1 MELRGKDTKDFV
13 IYNRK
18 MQKISPIKERIL
30 KFADTLDISRREFY
44 KKTGISRGTLESS
57 TGITEDTL
65 AKFIAAFGELSP
77 EWILTGN
84 GEMYRHTHTHP
95 ASQKLGNQG
104 KDTKDF
110 STNDTNFI
118 NIDTPV
124 AQRTTEPGAG
134 IPLIP
139 IDAVAGLPVGESLAA
154 RFIDCAHYVI
164 PEFVNLNVEYMIR
177 VSGSSMYP
185 KYSNGDILACRR
197 VQDVLFFQWGKIY
210 VIDSSQ
216 GALVKRVFQD
226 EDPDRILLVSDNRE
240 HYPPF
245 SIPKSDIRSLSI
257 VVGVIR
263 LE

>member
-1 MELRGKDTKDFV
+1 MDTKSNLLIF
-13 IYNRK
+13 
-18 MQKISPIKERIL
+18 IKEKNL
-30 KFADTLDISRREFY
+30 SKTDFY
-44 KKTGISRGTLESS
+44 KKTGLSNGFLDKGGSVTSANLETILNTFPEISLDWLVTGRGSMLRSDLS
-57 TGITEDTL
+57 AAHL
-65 AKFIAAFGELSP
+65 A
-77 EWILTGN
+77 
-84 GEMYRHTHTHP
+84 
-95 ASQKLGNQG
+95 
-104 KDTKDF
+104 
-110 STNDTNFI
+110 
-118 NIDTPV
+118 
-124 AQRTTEPGAG
+124 TEPGAV

-139 IDAVAGLPVGESLAA
+139 IEAVAGLPTDDPVGT
-154 RFIDCAHYVI
+154 RFIDCAHYII
-164 PEFVNLNVEYMIR
+164 PDFANLNVEYMIR

-197 VQDVLFFQWGKIY
+197 VHDVLFFQWGKIY

-226 EDPDRILLVSDNRE
+226 EDPDRILLVSDNKE

>member
-1 MELRGKDTKDFV
+1 MDAKSNLLIF
-13 IYNRK
+13 
-18 MQKISPIKERIL
+18 IKEKNL
-30 KFADTLDISRREFY
+30 SKTDFY
-44 KKTGISRGTLESS
+44 KKTGLSNGFLDKGGSVTSANLETILNTFPEISLDWLVTGRGPMFRSDLP
-57 TGITEDTL
+57 
-65 AKFIAAFGELSP
+65 AA
-77 EWILTGN
+77 
-84 GEMYRHTHTHP
+84 HP
-95 ASQKLGNQG
+95 A
-104 KDTKDF
+104 
-110 STNDTNFI
+110 
-118 NIDTPV
+118 
-124 AQRTTEPGAG
+124 AAPGEG

-139 IDAVAGLPVGESLAA
+139 IEAIAGIPAGESIAV
-154 RFIDCAHYVI
+154 RFIDCAQYVI
-164 PEFVNLNVEYMIR
+164 PEFANLNVEYMIR

-197 VQDVLFFQWGKIY
+197 VHDVLFFQLGKIY

>member
-13 IYNRK
+13 TCNRK

-30 KFADTLDISRREFY
+30 KFADTLDISKREFY

-57 TGITEDTL
+57 TGITEETL
-65 AKFIAAFGELSP
+65 AKFIATFKELSL
-77 EWILTGN
+77 EWILTGE
-84 GEMYRHTHTHP
+84 GPMLRSDLP
-95 ASQKLGNQG
+95 AAHL
-104 KDTKDF
+104 
-110 STNDTNFI
+110 
-118 NIDTPV
+118 
-124 AQRTTEPGAG
+124 ATEPGAG

-139 IDAVAGLPVGESLAA
+139 IEAVAGLPTDDPVGT
-154 RFIDCAHYVI
+154 RFIDCAHYII
-164 PEFVNLNVEYMIR
+164 PDFANLNVEYMIR

-197 VQDVLFFQWGKIY
+197 VHDVLFFQWGKIY

-245 SIPKSDIRSLSI
+245 SIPKSDIHSLSI

>member
-1 MELRGKDTKDFV
+1 MEQRGKDTKDFV
-13 IYNRK
+13 TCNRK

-30 KFADTLDISRREFY
+30 KFADTLDISKREFY

-57 TGITEDTL
+57 TGITEETL
-65 AKFIAAFGELSP
+65 AKFIATFKELSL
-77 EWILTGN
+77 EWILTGE
-84 GEMYRHTHTHP
+84 GPMLRSDLPAAHP
-95 ASQKLGNQG
+95 A
-104 KDTKDF
+104 
-110 STNDTNFI
+110 
-118 NIDTPV
+118 
-124 AQRTTEPGAG
+124 TEPGAG

-139 IDAVAGLPVGESLAA
+139 IEAVAGLPTDDPVGT
-154 RFIDCAHYVI
+154 RFIDCAHYII
-164 PEFVNLNVEYMIR
+164 PDFANLNVEYMIR

-197 VQDVLFFQWGKIY
+197 VHDVRFFQWGKIY

-240 HYPPF
+240 NYPPF

>member
-1 MELRGKDTKDFV
+1 MENNFSNIKD
-13 IYNRK
+13 
-18 MQKISPIKERIL
+18 RIL
-30 KFADTLDISRREFY
+30 KVAETYKVSKEKFFEELDISYGNFKGSA
-44 KKTGISRGTLESS
+44 KKTPINSLFLENLL
-57 TGITEDTL
+57 T
-65 AKFIAAFGELSP
+65 KYPELSA
-77 EWILTGN
+77 EWLVTGRGPMLRN
-84 GEMYRHTHTHP
+84 
-95 ASQKLGNQG
+95 
-104 KDTKDF
+104 
-110 STNDTNFI
+110 
-118 NIDTPV
+118 DTPV
-124 AQRTTEPGAG
+124 AQRTTELGAG

-139 IDAVAGLPVGESLAA
+139 IEAIAGIPTGEDIGI
-154 RFIDCAHYVI
+154 RFIDCTRYVI
-164 PEFVNLNVEYMIR
+164 PEFANLNVEYMVR

-185 KYSNGDILACRR
+185 KYSNGDVLACRR
-197 VQDVLFFQWGKIY
+197 IQDVLFFQWGKIY